1 MALALGSG
9 RGRTGKA
16 LKEMVNKNQNMVSVK
31 GQCRND
37 TGDRK
42 KSNLC
47 CIIVGSLAKLLP
59 LSK

>member
-9 RGRTGKA
+9 RGRAGKA
-16 LKEMVNKNQNMVSVK
+16 LKEMVNKNQHMVSLK

-37 TGDRK
+37 TGDGK

-47 CIIVGSLAKLLP
+47 CIIV
-59 LSK
+59 